1 MADAM
6 RCRRPESSVASAM
19 PRSARLIASVPP
31 AGQHELGRGC
41 PDEGCDGLAGLIKPR
56 FGPLAEG
63 VDRRRVARLVGEHT
77 ADGIGHTRS
86 HGRGGVVIEIN
97 PHGVVSS

>member
-1 MADAM
+1 
-6 RCRRPESSVASAM
+6 M
-19 PRSARLIASVPP
+19 PTAGELRGLGDTTQRQIDRLGAP